1 MDYQCVSVFS
11 SDPPAASSSE
21 CYLPYLRNSLRMLFQ
36 SSGAV
41 YSNHRVTSTFTRIR
55 LPQTAHLPEHIFI
68 WPNSHCM
75 TRSHWRSLQSEKHQT
90 AGRED
95 KSGELQSSTRDLSVC
110 SCLAVGWIDF
120 VRRVNSKMF
129 CVRLP
134 SPCDRC
140 DSDESDPK
148 EMMLRAADLKNY
160 SNGPLSLCSLPLID
174 RHWFERYF
182 IYLKIWILLKNIIY
196 LPPYFG
202 RSLKNEYICFEFNI
216 LFIIH

>member
-1 MDYQCVSVFS
+1 MCLSIFEW
-11 SDPPAASSSE
+11 PAS
-21 CYLPYLRNSLRMLFQ
+21 CLQFRMLLTVFEEL
-36 SSGAV
+36 
-41 YSNHRVTSTFTRIR
+41 FTNALPIIWSR
-55 LPQTAHLPEHIFI
+55 LFEPSRHIYFHTDTAAHLPEHIFI

-75 TRSHWRSLQSEKHQT
+75 TRSHWRSLQSEKHQM

-148 EMMLRAADLKNY
+148 EMMLRDADLKNY

-202 RSLKNEYICFEFNI
+202 RSLKNEYIIWSIRII
-216 LFIIH
+216 LQIMF